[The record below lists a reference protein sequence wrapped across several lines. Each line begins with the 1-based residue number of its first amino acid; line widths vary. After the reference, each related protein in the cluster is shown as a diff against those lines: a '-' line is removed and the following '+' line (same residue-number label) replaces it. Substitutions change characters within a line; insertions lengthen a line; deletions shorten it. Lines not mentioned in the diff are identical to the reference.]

1 MPRTIA
7 SLLQRDVPLLR
18 AEEPVREAV
27 VKVVEADLPAL
38 PVVDGGERYV
48 GIFGE
53 REFITAIFPGYVKSL
68 GYAAFV
74 PKSAEDALEKRRAC
88 GSELVSQHMNDEH
101 IDVAPDFSDL
111 QLAEVFIHHRVLV
124 IPVVDRGTV
133 CGLVTRTDFFKALA
147 DRLH

>member
-18 AEEPVREAV
+18 ADMPVGKAV
-27 VKVVEADLPAL
+27 FVVVDADLPAL
-38 PVVDGGERYV
+38 PVVDESERYA

-53 REFITAIFPGYVKSL
+53 REFITAIFPGYVTSL

-74 PKSAEDALEKRRAC
+74 PKSAEAALEKRDTCSLEPVAR
-88 GSELVSQHMNDEH
+88 HMNDEH
-101 IDVAPDFSDL
+101 IDVSVDFSDV

-124 IPVVDRGTV
+124 IPVTDNKRV
-133 CGLVTRTDFFKALA
+133 CGLVTRTDFFRALA
-147 DRLH
+147 ERLR

>member
-18 AEEPVREAV
+18 CAEPVREAV
-27 VKVVEADLPAL
+27 RKVVDADLPAL
-38 PVVDGGERYV
+38 PVVDADERYA

-74 PKSAEDALEKRRAC
+74 PKSAEDALEKRQKC
-88 GSELVSQHMNDEH
+88 SSEPVEQHMNDEH
-101 IDVAPDFSDL
+101 IDVAPDFSDV
-111 QLAEVFIHHRVLV
+111 QLAEIFIHHRVLV
-124 IPVVDRGTV
+124 IPVVDGGSV
-133 CGLVTRTDFFKALA
+133 CGLVTRTDFFRALA
-147 DRLH
+147 ERLG